1 MARPRLFT
9 VYALTVALVG
19 LGLATVTTVLQAPH
33 DLHSLRDDI
42 VSRGLILLI
51 LTFLSSF
58 APMKTRYG
66 ASLTVGLAPLFGALL
81 ILPPW
86 AVMWVAALGTMD
98 ERVPGVRIPWRRFLF
113 SRGMFALVYGIPSL
127 ALGWLG
133 LAPMLG
139 PPPIAWYIVQPLIV
153 IVVVAVNFSLV
164 SLFFSLLDGSNWWA
178 LVRNGVAGSWFTYV
192 ALPVIGYLIYV

>member
-81 ILPPW
+81 TLPPW

-98 ERVPGVRIPWRRFLF
+98 ERIPGKTIPWIRFLF
-113 SRGMFALVYGIPSL
+113 SRGMFALVYGLPS
-127 ALGWLG
+127 LG
-133 LAPMLG
+133 LATLG
-139 PPPIAWYIVQPLIV
+139 FSAASSNPQPTWYLIQPF
-153 IVVVAVNFSLV
+153 VVA
-164 SLFFSLLDGSNWWA
+164 
-178 LVRNGVAGSWFTYV
+178 
-192 ALPVIGYLIYV
+192 LIFGINDCFAA